1 MIIDWCRMM
10 PRAARAALLSAW
22 TATALTGC
30 ANTKADTAATPPLPE
45 TVPVLYMTAGNPS
58 SGSTSVIRE
67 LAAEYAKTH
76 PDFKFRIESVQN
88 NDLSQKVQLLA
99 ASNDLPAMFSYQSGE
114 PLLDLIRSGAVLE
127 LQGTFEQ
134 LGIAGQL
141 NPVAVDLLKR
151 MTDGMGLYALP
162 LELNIEGFWYNKTLF
177 ARYHLDEPR
186 TWDDM
191 LRAAD
196 VFKNAGIQPFAVAGK
211 DKWPIT
217 RLINAYA
224 IRKLGADAME
234 RVYRGEL
241 KLTDPGFVEAA
252 GTVKQMAQAG
262 YFGQDPNTVDI
273 GSAMRAFTQGRA
285 AMIYTGSW
293 SIRDLNKTVEGRI
306 PPEAI
311 GFFSIPLAAEGLGAL
326 DEYPMN
332 AGLTTSF
339 SSEAYDDELG
349 DFMKYAFA
357 RYGQRSMDELGL
369 ITGFKA
375 DTTGAGVPPLTRMV
389 QSKLDGA
396 ARTALWFEARFDT
409 LAQMTAW
416 NGAQLLI
423 QDPSYTPAFYM
434 SELQAALDG
443 HSG

>member
-1 MIIDWCRMM
+1 MKINWSRPT
-10 PRAARAALLSAW
+10 PRPARVTLLVACAAALA
-22 TATALTGC
+22 GC
-30 ANTKADTAATPPLPE
+30 ARSGANPVVPAPSAE
-45 TVPVLYMTAGNPS
+45 TVPVLYMTAGNPG
-58 SGSTSVIRE
+58 SGSTGVIRE
-67 LAAEYAKTH
+67 LATEYAGTH
-76 PDFKFRIESVQN
+76 PHFKFRIESVQN
-88 NDLSQKVQLLA
+88 NDLSQKMQLLA

-127 LQGTFEQ
+127 LQGTFER
-134 LGIAGQL
+134 LGIADRL

-177 ARYHLDEPR
+177 ARYRLDEPR

-191 LRAAD
+191 ERAAD
-196 VFKNAGIQPFAVAGK
+196 VFKRAGIQPFAVAGK

-241 KLTDPGFVEAA
+241 RLTDPGFVEAA
-252 GTVKQMAQAG
+252 GAVQRMAQAG
-262 YFGQDPNTVDI
+262 YFGQDPNTIDI
-273 GSAMRAFTQGRA
+273 GSAMRAFTQGQA

-293 SIRDLNKTVEGRI
+293 AIRDLNKTVAGRI
-306 PPEAI
+306 APEAI
-311 GFFSIPLAAEGLGAL
+311 GFFSIPLAPEGSGSL
-326 DEYPMN
+326 DEYPVN

-339 SSEAYDDELG
+339 SSEAYNEELG
-349 DFMKYAFA
+349 DFIKYAFQ

-375 DTTGAGVPPLTRMV
+375 DTTGTGVPPLTRMV
-389 QSKLDGA
+389 QRELDGA
-396 ARTALWFEARFDT
+396 SRTALWFEARFDT
-409 LAQMTAW
+409 HAQMTAW

-423 QDPSYTPAFYM
+423 QGSGYTPTDYM
-434 SELQAALDG
+434 NELQAALNG
-443 HSG
+443 RSG

>member
-1 MIIDWCRMM
+1 MRINWSRST
-10 PRAARAALLSAW
+10 PRRARVALLVAC
-22 TATALTGC
+22 ATALAGC
-30 ANTKADTAATPPLPE
+30 ARSDANPVMPAPSAE
-45 TVPVLYMTAGNPS
+45 TVPVLYMTAGNPG
-58 SGSTSVIRE
+58 SGSTSIIGE
-67 LAAEYAKTH
+67 LATEYAKTH

-88 NDLSQKVQLLA
+88 NDLSQKMQLLA

-114 PLLDLIRSGAVLE
+114 PLMDMIRSGAVLE
-127 LQGTFEQ
+127 LQGTFDR
-134 LGIAGQL
+134 LGIADRL

-186 TWDDM
+186 TWDEM
-191 LRAAD
+191 LRAAGA
-196 VFKNAGIQPFAVAGK
+196 FKNAGIQPFAVAGK

-252 GTVKQMAQAG
+252 GAVQHMAQEG
-262 YFGQDPNTVDI
+262 YFGQNPNTVDI
-273 GSAMRAFTQGRA
+273 GSAMRAFTQGQA

-306 PPEAI
+306 APAEI
-311 GFFSIPLAAEGLGAL
+311 GFFSIPLAPGGLGAL
-326 DEYPMN
+326 DEYPVN

-339 SSEAYDDELG
+339 SSEAYDEGLG
-349 DFMKYAFA
+349 DFIKYAFA

-389 QSKLDGA
+389 QRKLDSA

-409 LAQMTAW
+409 RTQLAAW
-416 NGAQLLI
+416 EGAQLLI
-423 QDPSYTPAFYM
+423 EDSSYTPAAYM
-434 SELQAALDG
+434 TELQAALDG
-443 HSG
+443 RSG

>member
-1 MIIDWCRMM
+1 MTNRWSLHAR
-10 PRAARAALLSAW
+10 RAGRIALVPALLA
-22 TATALTGC
+22 AALTGC
-30 ANTKADTAATPPLPE
+30 AKTDADKIAAAPSAE
-45 TVPVLYMTAGNPS
+45 AIPVLYMTAGNPS
-58 SGSTSVIRE
+58 SGSTGIIGE

-76 PDFKFRIESVQN
+76 PDFKFRVENVQN
-88 NDLSQKVQLLA
+88 NDLSQKMQLLA

-127 LQGTFEQ
+127 LQGTFER
-134 LGIAGQL
+134 LGIADRL
-141 NPVAVDLLKR
+141 NLVAVDLLKR
-151 MTDGMGLYALP
+151 MTDGLGLYALP

-186 TWDDM
+186 TWDEM
-191 LRAAD
+191 LRAAG

-252 GTVKQMAQAG
+252 DAVQHMAQAG

-273 GSAMRAFTQGRA
+273 GSAMRSFTEGQA
-285 AMIYTGSW
+285 ALIYTGSW

-306 PPEAI
+306 APAEI
-311 GFFSIPLAAEGLGAL
+311 GFFSIPLAAGGLGAL
-326 DEYPMN
+326 DEYPVN

-339 SSEAYDDELG
+339 SSEAYDERLG
-349 DFMKYAFA
+349 DFIKYTFA
-357 RYGQRSMDELGL
+357 RYGQRAMDELGL

-389 QSKLDGA
+389 QSKLDRALVRGA
-396 ARTALWFEARFDT
+396 LRYAYAAVGVERRAAADRGFKLYTGRLYGRSPS
-409 LAQMTAW
+409 
-416 NGAQLLI
+416 GAGRPIRL
-423 QDPSYTPAFYM
+423 TP
-434 SELQAALDG
+434 G
-443 HSG
+443 